1 MLREF
6 LWSVRAGGHGGN
18 KHSEGWSA
26 AGAAVKHA
34 RESGSPQG
42 DGQSE
47 TEGNY
52 GYGEKADVVFVL
64 IVESC

>member
-1 MLREF
+1 
-6 LWSVRAGGHGGN
+6 
-18 KHSEGWSA
+18 
-26 AGAAVKHA
+26 VKHA